1 MICSDKCSGN
11 GNVCTIQ
18 AEAMESQSEVTIEEI
33 VLVGGTSTNLGDYTK
48 QTLSR
53 AALDM

>member
-1 MICSDKCSGN
+1 M
-11 GNVCTIQ
+11 CTIQ